1 MKNSKDLKKLVL
13 NKETI
18 SNLEILSS
26 EFQQGIKA
34 GYKACWENLWT
45 AYYCDKIWTGK
56 DRETQNV
63 AAGVALQMGA
73 GN

>member
-1 MKNSKDLKKLVL
+1 MKNSKDLKKLIL

-18 SNLEILSS
+18 SNLEVLSK
-26 EFQQGIKA
+26 ELQQDIKA

-56 DRETQNV
+56 DPEEQ
-63 AAGVALQMGA
+63 AAAFAL
-73 GN
+73 GNGN